1 MSKIRFIPI
10 DLSAVVNPPV
20 GTMFLAIDL
29 DNKLKTKDD
38 VGNISQVGSIVVEN
52 TAFAG
57 GGVVSAVEM
66 SVGTNILTVNTVGDS
81 IKLPAVASVGD
92 TVEIVAN
99 KRYSIFSIVAAP
111 ISVFSTA
118 NIELQP
124 DLDINGAPVNV
135 RYTLHSN
142 GKWYYSHNHTEL

>member
-1 MSKIRFIPI
+1 MPI
-10 DLSAVVNPPV
+10 DLVAIADPPA
-20 GTMFLAIDL
+20 GTMYLAIDL

-38 VGNISQVGSIVVEN
+38 AGNISIVGSTVVEN
-52 TAFAG
+52 VAFAG
-57 GGVVSAVEM
+57 GGFVNAVEM
-66 SVGTNILTVNTVGDS
+66 SVGTNVLTVNTVGDS
-81 IKLPAVASVGD
+81 VKLPAVASVGD

-124 DLDINGAPVNV
+124 ELDINGAPVNV

-142 GKWYYSHNHTEL
+142 GKWYYSHNHIEL